1 MDPKEI
7 IKHIR
12 QIEIKTKGLS
22 KSIFSGEYH
31 SAFKGIGMSFSEVRP
46 YKYGDEVRYIDW
58 NVTARNDEPHIK
70 QFEEERELN
79 VILLIDISRS
89 TFFGTKGKLKN
100 DLATEIA
107 ALISFSAI
115 SNNDKVGAI
124 LFTDRIE
131 MYIPPKKGKKHILR
145 IIREIIYFTP
155 EGKKTDISNGL
166 RYLNN
171 VLLKR
176 SIVFLISDFIS
187 PDFSVPL
194 QIARK
199 KHDLIALRI
208 YDDMELQLP
217 EVNILRIKDPETE
230 TEYLTDASSADVR
243 QKYVDAS
250 KRHIEKLKT
259 LCKLYKIDM
268 VEIAL
273 NDDYTLRLRS
283 FFKKR
288 AK

>member
-155 EGKKTDISNGL
+155 EGKKTDISTGL

-176 SIVFLISDFIS
+176 SIVFLISDFIT

-217 EVNILRIKDPETE
+217 EVNILKIKDPETE